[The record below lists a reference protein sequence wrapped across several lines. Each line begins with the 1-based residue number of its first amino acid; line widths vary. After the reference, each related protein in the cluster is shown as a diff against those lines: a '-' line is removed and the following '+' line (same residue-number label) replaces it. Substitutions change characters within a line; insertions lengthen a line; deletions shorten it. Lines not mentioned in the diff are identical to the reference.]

1 MHARTVAHA
10 RQKTPRDIK
19 PQDFDHLP
27 SQRSQRLGVHQQHPL
42 IIEPD
47 APIAG
52 REAKPREQIS
62 QIRETHLVV
71 LNLSRINDRQA
82 IT

>member
-1 MHARTVAHA
+1 MLINWLLKGRRWGWGYVGLVLAGLSLERTDDV
-10 RQKTPRDIK
+10 D
-19 PQDFDHLP
+19 LP
-27 SQRSQRLGVHQQHPL
+27 
-42 IIEPD
+42 
-47 APIAG
+47 
-52 REAKPREQIS
+52 AKPREQIS